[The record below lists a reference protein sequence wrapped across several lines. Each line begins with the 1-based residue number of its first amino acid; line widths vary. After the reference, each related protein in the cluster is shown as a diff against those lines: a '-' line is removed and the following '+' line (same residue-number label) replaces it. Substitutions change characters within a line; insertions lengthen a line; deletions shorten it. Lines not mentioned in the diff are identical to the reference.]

1 VYDADIEETTSALDT
16 PSTIGSFA
24 VFIVDIVEGVD
35 NPTALAVFPVIFADN
50 ASTQDSTLVA
60 PSVFNAPVS
69 EQASAVSSFLAT
81 AVFFANITGNAV
93 AADELIRRLLWEVIN
108 DAQAVSWGNANTSQ
122 STTWGTIN
130 NSQPTAWTPVK
141 TQN

>member
-1 VYDADIEETTSALDT
+1 
-16 PSTIGSFA
+16 
-24 VFIVDIVEGVD
+24 
-35 NPTALAVFPVIFADN
+35 
-50 ASTQDSTLVA
+50 
-60 PSVFNAPVS
+60 
-69 EQASAVSSFLAT
+69 VSSFLAT